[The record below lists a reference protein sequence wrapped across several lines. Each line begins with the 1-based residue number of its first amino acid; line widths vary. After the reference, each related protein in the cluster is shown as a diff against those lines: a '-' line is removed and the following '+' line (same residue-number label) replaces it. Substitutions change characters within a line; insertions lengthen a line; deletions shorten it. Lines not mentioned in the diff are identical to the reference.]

1 MGSGDVRP
9 TRTIDRLG
17 CPGSD
22 VQMLV
27 DLMTDADLSRCLL
40 EGRGTCS
47 QSGIRNEEQPLRPF
61 DVLIWTKTPGAMRV
75 LDRTPGGQS

>member
-17 CPGSD
+17 RPGSD
-22 VQMLV
+22 GQMLA
-27 DLMTDADLSRCLL
+27 DLMMDADLSRRLL

-47 QSGIRNEEQPLRPF
+47 QSGTRIEEQPPRPL
-61 DVLIWTKTPGAMRV
+61 DVLIWSKTPGAMRV
-75 LDRTPGGQS
+75 LDWTPRRQS